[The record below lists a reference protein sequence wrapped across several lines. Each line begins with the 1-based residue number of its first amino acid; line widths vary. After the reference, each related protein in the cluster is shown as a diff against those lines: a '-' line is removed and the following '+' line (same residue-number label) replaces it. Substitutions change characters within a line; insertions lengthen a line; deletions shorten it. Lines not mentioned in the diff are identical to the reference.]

1 MTTTQEGYLAAP
13 AKGGP
18 AVLVLHAW
26 WGLNPFFKQ
35 LCDRLASEGF
45 VALAADL
52 YAGKVANT
60 IDEAKMLMEQCD
72 SAYMQRAVTSAVQ
85 ALRQHPQNSAGPIG
99 IIGFSMGASWAI
111 ELAAQMPADIRA
123 ATLFYGVGEG
133 DFNQTQTRFQGHF
146 VAGDEWEEEKW
157 VRYTEDRMK
166 EAGLSPEFFWYE
178 GVKHWF
184 FEDNRPEYNAEAAA
198 LAWQRTLKFLREQ
211 LRLMGKTDMG
221 AVEDMLKAVKAG
233 DLNAVKAL
241 LAENQALVN
250 ATDDE
255 GNSAILI
262 ATYWGKHEVA
272 EALLAH
278 DPQMSV
284 FEASAAGQLNRV
296 KQLLE
301 EHPVLIH
308 AWSRDGFMPLHLAAF
323 FGRRDVAEF
332 LLARNP
338 DVNAVTRNP
347 IKVTPLH
354 SAAAGNHYEICMAL
368 IAHGADVNA
377 RQEGGFTPLHSAAQN
392 GSLELVDLLLQ
403 HGADPHAKTDAGK
416 TARDFAAEGG
426 HAGVAMRL
434 PQ

>member
-1 MTTTQEGYLAAP
+1 
-13 AKGGP
+13 
-18 AVLVLHAW
+18 
-26 WGLNPFFKQ
+26 
-35 LCDRLASEGF
+35 
-45 VALAADL
+45 
-52 YAGKVANT
+52 
-60 IDEAKMLMEQCD
+60 
-72 SAYMQRAVTSAVQ
+72 
-85 ALRQHPQNSAGPIG
+85 
-99 IIGFSMGASWAI
+99 
-111 ELAAQMPADIRA
+111 
-123 ATLFYGVGEG
+123 
-133 DFNQTQTRFQGHF
+133 
-146 VAGDEWEEEKW
+146 
-157 VRYTEDRMK
+157 
-166 EAGLSPEFFWYE
+166 
-178 GVKHWF
+178 
-184 FEDNRPEYNAEAAA
+184 
-198 LAWQRTLKFLREQ
+198 
-211 LRLMGKTDMG
+211 MG

-426 HAGVAMRL
+426 HAGVTMRL